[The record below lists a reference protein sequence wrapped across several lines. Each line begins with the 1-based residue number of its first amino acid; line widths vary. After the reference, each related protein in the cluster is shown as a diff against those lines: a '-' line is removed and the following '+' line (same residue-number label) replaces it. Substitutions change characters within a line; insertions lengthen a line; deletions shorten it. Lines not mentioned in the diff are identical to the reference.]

1 MNTNKLYLITT
12 NDKQYAM
19 WIKQVQKA
27 LNKSPLHLDSFNAQA
42 NEMRYANYL
51 AKASFV
57 MYWSIQTDM
66 SLAKLAPAMTQA
78 TMVHLMHRFIEKQM
92 FEEVEVTSKLV
103 SNFMR
108 LLGRLDE
115 DEVSEDD
122 EE

>member
-66 SLAKLAPAMTQA
+66 SLTKLAPAITQA

-115 DEVSEDD
+115 DGISEDD

>member
-92 FEEVEVTSKLV
+92 FEAVEVTSKLV

-108 LLGRLDE
+108 LLGRLEE
-115 DEVSEDD
+115 DEISEDD